1 MRKESKSNNIKSD
14 MSKKL
19 ELEALLFQYGEPL
32 SIKRISKILSI
43 GEKECR
49 VVLDEW
55 AGDLMSNSDRGLMLL
70 LKDDSV
76 QLVTKPEF
84 KAITQKLL
92 QDELKEELSPASLET
107 LAVIAYLGPVPRS
120 NVDYI
125 RGVNSSFT
133 LRNLLIRGLV
143 ERTQGNRGNTY
154 NYQVTFD
161 FLKHIGMGKIDQLS
175 EYEKYKNILKGFE
188 TQTNTQNI

>member
-1 MRKESKSNNIKSD
+1 
-14 MSKKL
+14 MSKKS
-19 ELEALLFQYGEPL
+19 EIEALLFQYGESL
-32 SIKRISKILSI
+32 STKRISKILDIS
-43 GEKECR
+43 EKECR
-49 VVLDEW
+49 MILDEW
-55 AGDLMSNSDRGLMLL
+55 SSDLISNSDRGLMLL
-70 LKDDSV
+70 FKDDSV

-84 KAITQKLL
+84 KTITQKLL

-133 LRNLLIRGLV
+133 LRNLLIRGLI
-143 ERTQGNRGNTY
+143 ERTQGIKGNIY

-161 FLKHIGMGKIDQLS
+161 FLKHIGMGKIEQLP
-175 EYEKYKNILKGFE
+175 EYEKYKDILKSFE
-188 TQTNTQNI
+188 SQTNTSNI